1 MKQISKNPYPNYS
14 FEDFMNDK
22 VAFIDK
28 TEFIQTLY
36 DLDSPYPILVRP
48 HALEKAYLYKCS
60 IIIMMSITKIGMT
73 TSLKVQKSM
82 N

>member
-36 DLDSPYPILVRP
+36 DLDSP
-48 HALEKAYLYKCS
+48 
-60 IIIMMSITKIGMT
+60 
-73 TSLKVQKSM
+73 
-82 N
+82 

>member
-28 TEFIQTLY
+28 MNFLFHWSTVSVDWSNTFMN
-36 DLDSPYPILVRP
+36 VG
-48 HALEKAYLYKCS
+48 AN
-60 IIIMMSITKIGMT
+60 KIKYWRRKIAAFPLIGAKF
-73 TSLKVQKSM
+73 L
-82 N
+82 NY